1 MSSRFRSSSLGA
13 VPHKKP
19 LSRSRAESSHAAPL
33 EVRCACQFFQSDSL
47 IPERINPI
55 GSRPPSRVGEV
66 EKPIDCSKHNV
77 VGSTVVEEELSGS
90 VLSFGKISV
99 PDYYAETN
107 HDYRIGSNEDFN
119 KENEQL
125 SLLSQPLSFDSR
137 SIPSIE
143 IESFRREFPTANL
156 GQVIQPEV
164 GSLRGRFSSQNIN
177 FSSQNVNTKT
187 PSQVDVG
194 LDKREF
200 PTVVNQSGPFG
211 RRFSSQNITQTE
223 LGPPRRQFSTQNINQ
238 PETGSLNRRFP
249 SENFNQPEVGSINRF
264 SNSSNPPE
272 IGRRSPV
279 RNNNPPEVPRRSPV
293 RSYSPPEVPQR
304 SPVQNF
310 NPPEVPQKSLV
321 RIYNQPEVE
330 SLQRQNNN
338 KPEPLT
344 LQRQFPSQNI
354 IPPTPPPNQVMKG
367 QFSSQKS
374 LDRYSTSTLLN
385 KYRPKSQSV
394 APSLQGSA
402 VDIRVPMKMTKTV
415 SFDYGKPTHTK
426 HTPANE
432 NPNFDQ
438 YHRMSPMVF
447 PIRDRLQKMERMH
460 DSR

>member
-19 LSRSRAESSHAAPL
+19 LSRSRAESSHASPL

-66 EKPIDCSKHNV
+66 EKPINCSKHNIIE
-77 VGSTVVEEELSGS
+77 STVVEEDLSGS
-90 VLSFGKISV
+90 VLSFGKVSV

-107 HDYRIGSNEDFN
+107 HDYRLGSNEDFNN

-125 SLLSQPLSFDSR
+125 SLLSQPLSFDTR

-143 IESFRREFPTANL
+143 IESFRREFPSQN
-156 GQVIQPEV
+156 INPDV

-187 PSQVDVG
+187 PSQIH
-194 LDKREF
+194 DKIEY
-200 PTVVNQSGPFG
+200 PTVVNQSGAFG
-211 RRFSSQNITQTE
+211 RRFSTQNISQAE
-223 LGPPRRQFSTQNINQ
+223 VGPPRRQFSSQNINQ
-238 PETGSLNRRFP
+238 PETGLLNRRFP
-249 SENFNQPEVGSINRF
+249 SEHFNTPEPELINRFSNQNFNQPEIVRKSPVRNF
-264 SNSSNPPE
+264 NKPE
-272 IGRRSPV
+272 VESLARRSPV
-279 RNNNPPEVPRRSPV
+279 RNFV
-293 RSYSPPEVPQR
+293 
-304 SPVQNF
+304 
-310 NPPEVPQKSLV
+310 
-321 RIYNQPEVE
+321 QPEVT
-330 SLQRQNNN
+330 
-338 KPEPLT
+338 T
-344 LQRQFPSQNI
+344 LQRQFPSQNV
-354 IPPTPPPNQVMKG
+354 IPPTPPQNQVMKG

-374 LDRYSTSTLLN
+374 LDRYSTSALLN

-415 SFDYGKPTHTK
+415 SFDYGKPMQSK
-426 HTPANE
+426 NSPANE
-432 NPNFDQ
+432 NLNFDQ